1 MDTIDSIA
9 SQPDAKV
16 VFLLLF
22 LAEIGDVL
30 NILFYHFENLKVPLH
45 TLLNEIYFS
54 EEDHLFH
61 RHGSWYPRQRSK
73 GEGAARKI

>member
-1 MDTIDSIA
+1 MKHVVGLCIYKEPQALIMDTIDSIA

-30 NILFYHFENLKVPLH
+30 NNLFDHSEKSRFLTVFVNLHFFPHSVFWK
-45 TLLNEIYFS
+45 S
-54 EEDHLFH
+54 
-61 RHGSWYPRQRSK
+61 
-73 GEGAARKI
+73 